1 VEYNRADRFIVHG
14 VWDKHNPIGNIVQ
27 GHSNLTE
34 IKASV
39 DLLWRNDVPPGKV
52 ILGTGFYGR
61 SFTLENPRCDTPG
74 CTFSG
79 AANKG
84 GMSKHCS

>member
-1 VEYNRADRFIVHG
+1 MHG
-14 VWDKHNPIGNIVQ
+14 VWDKHNPIGSIVQ

-39 DLLWRNDVPPGKV
+39 ELLWRNKVPPGKV
-52 ILGTGFYGR
+52 VLGTGFYGR
-61 SFTLENPRCDTPG
+61 SFTLADPSCDKPG
-74 CTFSG
+74 CIFSG

-84 GMSKHCS
+84 GKRAAEIGDSYLTD